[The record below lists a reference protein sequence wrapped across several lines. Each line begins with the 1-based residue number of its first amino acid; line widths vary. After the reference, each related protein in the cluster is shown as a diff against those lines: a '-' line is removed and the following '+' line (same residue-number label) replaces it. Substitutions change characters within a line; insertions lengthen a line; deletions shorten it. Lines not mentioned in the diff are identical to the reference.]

1 MTNIFDKLNFNELK
15 QIYNYFQ
22 ILLNILTLNPP
33 KNEDSLNNLSILW
46 NEKIQPIKDIY
57 RTKNA
62 IYNIIIKIKNLLTNG
77 ILNKN
82 NRISNFLSNIISEKD
97 KEDIN
102 NSKLD
107 SEENKTIFKAS
118 NMGKMLQHN
127 VTLNY
132 CTQLTIPHF
141 KYEDEIEDIN
151 IKYKQE
157 KIQYISIDL
166 LIKKLCEDN
175 SFNFEVVV
183 NKENN
188 QTYNFINAFIYQCF
202 GFISYELLINKLL
215 GAHNYYTKMKKM
227 TSKINK
233 RIIHLIFKITKYLW
247 DHECY
252 NCSYFQS
259 SDDLKNNL
267 KKFLNNN
274 NMTDQIKPM
283 LDYKKDCSNKIDLI
297 NNKDKNVKLIL
308 EQSSFNYPEGAFEF
322 NIFKYNEKDIAL
334 VITYISIKNFKKL
347 YEHLYELNPS
357 IKKNDKDKPHIS
369 AIINFSNK
377 LTNFFIEEVFSYDLL
392 NVRVNVVEKI
402 IYILTELRK
411 FRNFNDLISVYSA
424 LISIKFRLQKTW
436 NIIESKFKTKIDE
449 FNNLCNFQECYK
461 NIKEKQYKYNKENKF
476 YIPLLNITSK
486 HINFYDEGCK
496 YVDKKG
502 LVCIEKIIVNQ
513 NEIEGLKN
521 ELRPLRSSEK
531 ISKLI
536 RNNKE
541 LNQLKI
547 IFENLNP
554 KDLETLENLSEKLEP
569 DFTLYKKPDKRKR
582 KTKTDAFINSN

>member
-1 MTNIFDKLNFNELK
+1 
-15 QIYNYFQ
+15 
-22 ILLNILTLNPP
+22 
-33 KNEDSLNNLSILW
+33 
-46 NEKIQPIKDIY
+46 
-57 RTKNA
+57 
-62 IYNIIIKIKNLLTNG
+62 
-77 ILNKN
+77 
-82 NRISNFLSNIISEKD
+82 
-97 KEDIN
+97 
-102 NSKLD
+102 
-107 SEENKTIFKAS
+107 
-118 NMGKMLQHN
+118 MGKMLQHN

-357 IKKNDKDKPHIS
+357 IKKNENDKP
-369 AIINFSNK
+369 N
-377 LTNFFIEEVFSYDLL
+377 
-392 NVRVNVVEKI
+392 
-402 IYILTELRK
+402 
-411 FRNFNDLISVYSA
+411 
-424 LISIKFRLQKTW
+424 
-436 NIIESKFKTKIDE
+436 
-449 FNNLCNFQECYK
+449 
-461 NIKEKQYKYNKENKF
+461 
-476 YIPLLNITSK
+476 
-486 HINFYDEGCK
+486 
-496 YVDKKG
+496 
-502 LVCIEKIIVNQ
+502 
-513 NEIEGLKN
+513 
-521 ELRPLRSSEK
+521 
-531 ISKLI
+531 
-536 RNNKE
+536 
-541 LNQLKI
+541 
-547 IFENLNP
+547 
-554 KDLETLENLSEKLEP
+554 
-569 DFTLYKKPDKRKR
+569 
-582 KTKTDAFINSN
+582 

>member
-62 IYNIIIKIKNLLTNG
+62 IYNIIIKIKNLLSNG

-188 QTYNFINAFIYQCF
+188 QTYNFINAFI
-202 GFISYELLINKLL
+202 
-215 GAHNYYTKMKKM
+215 
-227 TSKINK
+227 
-233 RIIHLIFKITKYLW
+233 
-247 DHECY
+247 
-252 NCSYFQS
+252 
-259 SDDLKNNL
+259 
-267 KKFLNNN
+267 
-274 NMTDQIKPM
+274 
-283 LDYKKDCSNKIDLI
+283 
-297 NNKDKNVKLIL
+297 
-308 EQSSFNYPEGAFEF
+308 
-322 NIFKYNEKDIAL
+322 
-334 VITYISIKNFKKL
+334 
-347 YEHLYELNPS
+347 
-357 IKKNDKDKPHIS
+357 
-369 AIINFSNK
+369 
-377 LTNFFIEEVFSYDLL
+377 
-392 NVRVNVVEKI
+392 
-402 IYILTELRK
+402 
-411 FRNFNDLISVYSA
+411 
-424 LISIKFRLQKTW
+424 
-436 NIIESKFKTKIDE
+436 
-449 FNNLCNFQECYK
+449 
-461 NIKEKQYKYNKENKF
+461 
-476 YIPLLNITSK
+476 
-486 HINFYDEGCK
+486 
-496 YVDKKG
+496 
-502 LVCIEKIIVNQ
+502 
-513 NEIEGLKN
+513 
-521 ELRPLRSSEK
+521 
-531 ISKLI
+531 
-536 RNNKE
+536 
-541 LNQLKI
+541 
-547 IFENLNP
+547 
-554 KDLETLENLSEKLEP
+554 
-569 DFTLYKKPDKRKR
+569 
-582 KTKTDAFINSN
+582 